1 MARYRVDGFSFETE
15 EEARQAQKELDGIAY
30 IRTQTKMND
39 PDVIFTLY
47 NRLVEQQIFE
57 TAVGI
62 EFMRELQNYLESVP
76 YIKKEDIVPIPVP
89 DKGLD
94 EERRLKEEQ
103 RAARRQQKLQ
113 QRAGSEQVYR
123 KRYRITGALCA
134 VLAAIVVGMF
144 AITYI
149 SGNSTNIFNYEQKII
164 DKYEAW
170 EQELSQR
177 EADVL
182 RREQILQNQMN
193 P

>member
-15 EEARQAQKELDGIAY
+15 EEARQAKKELDGIAY

-62 EFMRELQNYLESVP
+62 EFLRELQNYLETVP

-103 RAARRQQKLQ
+103 RAAHRQQKLK
-113 QRAGSEQVYR
+113 QRAAVSRSTASVTVSPERCVQCLPRSWSGCLRLPISVVTVPIFSITSRRSSINTRRGSRSCRSVRRMSY
-123 KRYRITGALCA
+123 GASRSCR
-134 VLAAIVVGMF
+134 
-144 AITYI
+144 T
-149 SGNSTNIFNYEQKII
+149 K
-164 DKYEAW
+164 
-170 EQELSQR
+170 
-177 EADVL
+177 
-182 RREQILQNQMN
+182 
-193 P
+193 

>member
-1 MARYRVDGFSFETE
+1 MARYRVDGFSFESE
-15 EEARQAQKELDGIAY
+15 EEARQAKKEVDGIAY

-39 PDVIFTLY
+39 PDVIFSLY

-57 TAVGI
+57 TVIGI
-62 EFMRELQNYLESVP
+62 EFLRELQNYLESVP

-94 EERRLKEEQ
+94 EERRLREEQ
-103 RAARRQQKLQ
+103 RFMRRQQKLQ
-113 QRAGSEQVYR
+113 QRSGSEQFYR
-123 KRYRITGALCA
+123 RRYRVTGVLCA

-149 SGNSTNIFNYEQKII
+149 SGSSTNIFNYEQKII

-170 EQELSQR
+170 EQELTQR
-177 EADVL
+177 EADVS
-182 RREQILQNQMN
+182 RREQILQNQTN

>member
-1 MARYRVDGFSFETE
+1 MARYRVDGFSFESE
-15 EEARQAQKELDGIAY
+15 EEARQAKKEVDGIAY
-30 IRTQTKMND
+30 IRTQTKMNE
-39 PDVIFTLY
+39 PDVIFSLY

-62 EFMRELQNYLESVP
+62 EFLRELQNYLESVP

-94 EERRLKEEQ
+94 EERRLREEQ
-103 RAARRQQKLQ
+103 RTMRRQQKLQ
-113 QRAGSEQVYR
+113 QRAGNEQFYR
-123 KRYRITGALCA
+123 RRYRITGVLCA

-149 SGNSTNIFNYEQKII
+149 SGSSTNIFNYEQKII
-164 DKYEAW
+164 DKYEDW
-170 EQELSQR
+170 EQELTQR
-177 EADVL
+177 EADVS
-182 RREQILQNQMN
+182 RREQILQNQTN

>member
-1 MARYRVDGFSFETE
+1 MARYRVDGFSFESE
-15 EEARQAQKELDGIAY
+15 EEARQAKKEVDGIAY

-39 PDVIFTLY
+39 PDVIFSLY

-57 TAVGI
+57 TVVGI
-62 EFMRELQNYLESVP
+62 EFLRELQNYLESVP

-94 EERRLKEEQ
+94 EERRLREEQ
-103 RAARRQQKLQ
+103 RFMRRQQKLQ
-113 QRAGSEQVYR
+113 QRSGSEQFYR
-123 KRYRITGALCA
+123 RRYRVTGVLCA

-149 SGNSTNIFNYEQKII
+149 SGSSTNIFNYEQKII

-170 EQELSQR
+170 EQELTQR
-177 EADVL
+177 EADVS
-182 RREQILQNQMN
+182 RREQILQNQTN

>member
-1 MARYRVDGFSFETE
+1 MTGYRVDGFSFETE
-15 EEARQAQKELDGIAY
+15 EEARKAKKELDGIAY

-39 PDVIFTLY
+39 PDVIFSLY
-47 NRLVEQQIFE
+47 SRLVEKQIFE

-62 EFMRELQNYLESVP
+62 EFLRELQSYLESVP

-89 DKGLD
+89 DKGF
-94 EERRLKEEQ
+94 EENQRLREEQ
-103 RAARRQQKLQ
+103 RAVRRQQE
-113 QRAGSEQVYR
+113 AGSEQVYR
-123 KRYRITGALCA
+123 RRYRITGVLCA
-134 VLAAIVVGMF
+134 VLAAIVAGMF

-149 SGNSTNIFNYEQKII
+149 SGNNTNIFNYEQKII

>member
-1 MARYRVDGFSFETE
+1 MAGYRVDGFSFETE
-15 EEARQAQKELDGIAY
+15 EEARQAKKELDGIAY

-62 EFMRELQNYLESVP
+62 EFLRELQNYLETVP

-94 EERRLKEEQ
+94 EERR
-103 RAARRQQKLQ
+103 
-113 QRAGSEQVYR
+113 
-123 KRYRITGALCA
+123 
-134 VLAAIVVGMF
+134 F

-182 RREQILQNQMN
+182 RREQILQNQMK